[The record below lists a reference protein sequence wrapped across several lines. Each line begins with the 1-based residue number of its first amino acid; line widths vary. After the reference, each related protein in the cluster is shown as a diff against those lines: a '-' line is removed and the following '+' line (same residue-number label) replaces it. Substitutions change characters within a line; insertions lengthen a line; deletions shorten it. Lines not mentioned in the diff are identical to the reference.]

1 MADNLKR
8 VAMSTPKSSKG
19 GGVRCSLPDDPHL
32 LSPDI
37 FGDRLLKSSPALHQ
51 KSQLNNKHLNITG
64 KPIFMDK
71 MVFGSPSY
79 PSPLDRVRTGRR
91 DRALQMGIAASRE
104 ESFEANQSFPKVTKS
119 KLQPDI
125 PTTPVKLK
133 NFQCDGLNDV
143 SFSPG
148 LCKGSFAA
156 TPDPYSSGMSLN
168 QSWSFYNYIGGGQ
181 SGMAF
186 PTTVRNPNKAI
197 CTIDAN
203 TSEILVAN
211 EMACELF
218 SYEQDELLGRRLRDL
233 IHLKPRDQQTM
244 VESHLELNGEL
255 IDISGKVVDAVDSNG
270 LILPVSMWVKKLEIL
285 KEPRCLCVMEPVER
299 TVATVKFNTEGC
311 ILSCDQTL
319 ASLYGFPNPE
329 EISGLHMKDLIPA
342 FKCPVSRLSLDK
354 DTRKQRATGRTRDG
368 SMFPLSIVVKPTE
381 EDRDRRNIPPDERE
395 EVVFTGVVW
404 VFANISGMITF
415 LPDGTIHSVNDNFA
429 RMLFGYS
436 QEELV
441 GKDISC
447 LIPDFY
453 DILDLDDGIPLPP
466 LDDEDEEEI
475 IPFIL
480 KPDILQGKLET
491 PVKENGERCDLLKEL
506 CVHKPGVTSTPKI
519 PTETSEHRQDE
530 AKESK
535 MAITGCS
542 NKNNSQN
549 GEIDKV
555 LSEMDKLNISAK
567 SVKSPGEPEEDLS
580 GSYLEDKDMSY
591 VSESTEELLSTT
603 PPQVDFN
610 KSSDTD
616 SCISEDSQR
625 VESSQDG
632 NNGDISNEI
641 DTSGDVLAMSSE
653 KGISCQKRKQKD
665 LLMELQKQIARKHE
679 INNGDISSSSA
690 EGSYSQFGE
699 QMTNLLPLYMNKTLD
714 STGDTHLDE
723 ESSYFSRDGL
733 ESHPSTDS
741 SGSVKSAHSRLSE
754 KAGGDKP
761 QQMSGQVLDE
771 TCNSNHSNNSFSA
784 RPSSRQSGTQTS
796 YTECPSQFPEGS
808 FTGQCRHKDGHR
820 LGIIFQLKRVELDD
834 GQFVY
839 CMWTSRDPEE
849 PGEGGRSYAS
859 LTLASS
865 LNSTLDKSNMSLGE
879 LLADKANSESKT
891 NILDETEADDDAVE
905 EEKKEEIDMLGSGLY
920 DEIYDTHDC
929 IGKGAF
935 GFVKLGCRKKD
946 KEEVV
951 VKFIRRGKVL
961 KDCWVFDDAHGR
973 IPMEVSLLLKLNH
986 PNIVNVIDVF
996 QNEEFVQMV
1005 MEKHGSGMDLFEFI
1019 DRNPTMDESLASFI
1033 FRQMVAGVSY
1043 LHSKNIVHRDIK
1055 DENIIVDERF
1065 RIKLIDFGAAT
1076 YMRGEKL
1083 FGTFCGTLEYCS
1095 PEVLLGNKYRGPELE
1110 MWSMG
1115 VTLYTLVFGENPFFD
1130 VEETIQ
1136 SKLKPPF
1143 GVSRSLMFLV
1153 TWMLHRD
1160 PVCRATIKDVERNA
1174 WVKQEVDIQ
1183 QYKWEEVLPNSEFHG
1198 NNAADNRPDS
1208 PSDVPPANVPGFKP
1222 YQPDSDDSDL
1232 QEKLREVLEI
1242 DTHFTTE
1249 YV

>member
-8 VAMSTPKSSKG
+8 VAMSTPKSSRG
-19 GGVRCSLPDDPHL
+19 GGVRCSLPDDPRPI
-32 LSPDI
+32 SPDM
-37 FGDRLLKSSPALHQ
+37 FGDRLLKSSPSLHQ
-51 KSQLNNKHLNITG
+51 KSQLNNKHLNISG
-64 KPIFMDK
+64 KPMFMEK

-125 PTTPVKLK
+125 PATPVNLN

-197 CTIDAN
+197 CTIDGN

-255 IDISGKVVDAVDSNG
+255 IDISGKVVDVVDSNG
-270 LILPVSMWVKKLEIL
+270 LILPVSMWVKKLEVL
-285 KEPRCLCVMEPVER
+285 KDPRCLCVMEPVER
-299 TVATVKFNTEGC
+299 TVATVKFDTKGC
-311 ILSCDQTL
+311 ILGCDQTL

-329 EISGLHMKDLIPA
+329 EVSGLHMKDLIPA

-368 SMFPLSIVVKPTE
+368 SMFPLSIVVKPTD
-381 EDRDRRNIPPDERE
+381 EDRDRRNIPPDERD

-453 DILDLDDGIPLPP
+453 DILDLDDGEEDVIPMN
-466 LDDEDEEEI
+466 
-475 IPFIL
+475 L

-491 PVKENGERCDLLKEL
+491 PLKVNGERCDLLKEL
-506 CVHKPGVTSTPKI
+506 CVHKPGVTSTPRI
-519 PTETSEHRQDE
+519 PTETSEHRQEDT
-530 AKESK
+530 KDSK
-535 MAITGCS
+535 MAVEGCS
-542 NKNNSQN
+542 NRNNSQN

-555 LSEMDKLNISAK
+555 LSEMDKLDISSAK
-567 SVKSPGEPEEDLS
+567 SVKSPGEPVEDLS
-580 GSYLEDKDMSY
+580 GSYLEDKDVSSL
-591 VSESTEELLSTT
+591 SESTEEVLSAT
-603 PPQVDFN
+603 PPQVDFDKFTDN
-610 KSSDTD
+610 D

-625 VESSQDG
+625 VESSQDRY
-632 NNGDISNEI
+632 NGDISNEI

-653 KGISCQKRKQKD
+653 KGINCQKRKQKD
-665 LLMELQKQIARKHE
+665 LLFELQKQISRKHE
-679 INNGDISSSSA
+679 MNNGDSSSSSA

-699 QMTNLLPLYMNKTLD
+699 QITNLLPLYMNKTLD
-714 STGDTHLDE
+714 STSDTHLDE

-733 ESHPSTDS
+733 ESHPSSDS
-741 SGSVKSAHSRLSE
+741 SGSAKSALSRLSG
-754 KAGGDKP
+754 KGCDDKP
-761 QQMSGQVLDE
+761 HQMSGQVRDK
-771 TCNSNHSNNSFSA
+771 TSNSYNSNNSNNSFNA

-796 YTECPSQFPEGS
+796 YTEGPSQIPEGS

-820 LGIIFQLKRVELDD
+820 LGIIFQLKRVELND

-879 LLADKANSESKT
+879 LLTDKANSESKT
-891 NILDETEADDDAVE
+891 NILDDMEDMEDAVE
-905 EEKKEEIDMLGSGLY
+905 EDKEVVDMLGSGLY
-920 DEIYDTHDC
+920 DEIYDTQDC

-935 GFVKLGCRKKD
+935 GFVKLGCRKMD

-986 PNIVNVIDVF
+986 PNIVKVIDVF

-1019 DRNPTMDESLASFI
+1019 DRNPTMDEPLASYI

-1136 SKLKPPF
+1136 CKLKPPF

-1153 TWMLHRD
+1153 TWMLHRG
-1160 PVCRATIKDVERNA
+1160 PSVSSHHQGCGEECLGEAGGGHPAVQVGGGAAQLRVP
-1174 WVKQEVDIQ
+1174 WQ
-1183 QYKWEEVLPNSEFHG
+1183 QRS
-1198 NNAADNRPDS
+1198 
-1208 PSDVPPANVPGFKP
+1208 
-1222 YQPDSDDSDL
+1222 
-1232 QEKLREVLEI
+1232 
-1242 DTHFTTE
+1242 
-1249 YV
+1249 